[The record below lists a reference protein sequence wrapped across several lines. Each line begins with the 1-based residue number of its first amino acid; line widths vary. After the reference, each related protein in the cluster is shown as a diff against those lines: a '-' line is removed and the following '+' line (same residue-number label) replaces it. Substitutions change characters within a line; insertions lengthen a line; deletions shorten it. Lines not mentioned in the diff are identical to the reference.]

1 MKKILG
7 VDIGGT
13 NTKFGLVTSKGEL
26 LKKKKYPT
34 ADLIEKGSFIIGFME
49 ALHIQLDKHQVTQ
62 VGIGIPGL
70 ISKDRRSTIKASN
83 IPGLD
88 GLNIIDQLEKEF
100 PKIKFKLENDANC
113 AILGEFHFSKEEL
126 PKSFAM
132 ITLGTGIGGAAVIDG
147 KLFPGGNGNG
157 VEIGHMISTPGLI
170 YEDFLGKNAIVAA
183 LEKKLKGKKNSK
195 GKFDT
200 SALATLEHLTSK
212 DITKAAVKGDELA
225 IKVFKK
231 FGKTL
236 GDCIVSTIRILDV
249 DTIVLGGGVA
259 QTFDIIEKPV
269 YKKINKHLTG
279 EYYKGKVKIKLATLE
294 NEAGIL
300 GAASL
305 MLK

>member
-1 MKKILG
+1 MKNILG

-34 ADLIEKGSFIIGFME
+34 ANLIEKGSFIKGFKE
-49 ALHIQLDKHQVTQ
+49 ALKTELEKHKVSD

-88 GLNIIDQLEKEF
+88 GLKIIDILEMEF
-100 PKIKFKLENDANC
+100 PKINFRLENDANC
-113 AILGEFHFSKEEL
+113 AILGEHHFSKEKL

-132 ITLGTGIGGAAVIDG
+132 ITLGTGIGGAAIIDNN
-147 KLFPGGNGNG
+147 LFPGGNGNG

-183 LEKKLKGKKNSK
+183 LEKKLKGKDKTNGKISNS
-195 GKFDT
+195 
-200 SALATLEHLTSK
+200 SLAGLTELTSK
-212 DITKAAVKGDELA
+212 EITKAAVKGDEVA
-225 IKVFKK
+225 VKIFKK

-259 QTFDIIEKPV
+259 KTFDIIEKPI

-279 EYYKGKVKIKLATLE
+279 DYYKGKVKIKLATLD

>member
-26 LKKKKYPT
+26 LEKKKYPT
-34 ADLIEKGSFIIGFME
+34 AGLIEKGSFIKGFIE
-49 ALHIQLDKHQVTQ
+49 ALENELKKHDVNL

-88 GLNIIDQLEKEF
+88 GLKIIDILEKEF
-100 PKIKFKLENDANC
+100 PKVKFRLENDANC
-113 AILGEFHFSKEEL
+113 AILGEFHFSKETL

-132 ITLGTGIGGAAVIDG
+132 ITLGTGIGGAAIIDG

-183 LEKKLKGKKNSK
+183 LEKKLNGKKSK
-195 GKFDT
+195 SKLSG
-200 SALATLEHLTSK
+200 LAKITSK
-212 DITKAAVKGDELA
+212 DVTKAALKGDEVA
-225 IKVFKK
+225 IKVYKK

-249 DTIVLGGGVA
+249 DTVVLGGGVA
-259 QTFDIIEKPV
+259 QTFNILQKPI

-279 EYYKGKVKIKLATLE
+279 EYYNGKVKIKLATLE

-305 MLK
+305 ML